1 MILVTGGAG
10 FIGSFVC
17 ERLCAEGHEVRA
29 LDNLDPQAHANH
41 GSCQLP
47 SGIELRVA
55 DVRDRSAVTSALEN
69 VDIVVHC
76 AAAVGVAQSLYRPE
90 HYIDVNVRGTATLLE
105 CLHERHRPLRMF
117 IVPTSMTAYGEG
129 RYRRPSDGRTLR
141 VGIRTQEEI
150 RRHGWEPVAP
160 VSGEPLEPVGT
171 REDDDLLARNV
182 YALSKRWQEELV
194 LSLAAVHRMP
204 AVSLRLFNVYGPRQ
218 SLSNPYTGVLAIF
231 LARLLAGE
239 SPVVYEDG
247 RQTRDFI
254 SVHDVVDAITA
265 CLRSP
270 AADGQAINI
279 GSGVAR
285 HIVDVA
291 RDLARVAGVN
301 AIEPTVTG
309 QFRLGDVRHCT
320 ADIEKARRLLG
331 FQPQVTWEDGLE
343 ELADWSRGAVA
354 DDRFAQA
361 DAELRTHGLLSE
373 RLATKGKRETNV

>member
-1 MILVTGGAG
+1 
-10 FIGSFVC
+10 
-17 ERLCAEGHEVRA
+17 
-29 LDNLDPQAHANH
+29 
-41 GSCQLP
+41 
-47 SGIELRVA
+47 
-55 DVRDRSAVTSALEN
+55 
-69 VDIVVHC
+69 
-76 AAAVGVAQSLYRPE
+76 
-90 HYIDVNVRGTATLLE
+90 
-105 CLHERHRPLRMF
+105 
-117 IVPTSMTAYGEG
+117 
-129 RYRRPSDGRTLR
+129 
-141 VGIRTQEEI
+141 
-150 RRHGWEPVAP
+150 
-160 VSGEPLEPVGT
+160 
-171 REDDDLLARNV
+171 
-182 YALSKRWQEELV
+182 
-194 LSLAAVHRMP
+194 
-204 AVSLRLFNVYGPRQ
+204 
-218 SLSNPYTGVLAIF
+218 
-231 LARLLAGE
+231 
-239 SPVVYEDG
+239 VYEDG

-291 RDLARVAGVN
+291 RDLARVARVTG
-301 AIEPTVTG
+301 IEPTVTG